1 MPKNYISRAQ
11 GGAQDIMIIVVK
23 LALGE
28 LLYYIGEHEEKVPRS
43 RLFPS
48 SELLQ
53 MPKQVRQEGSASTE
67 KNIFLKILF

>member
-28 LLYYIGEHEEKVPRS
+28 LLYYLHPC
-43 RLFPS
+43 
-48 SELLQ
+48 
-53 MPKQVRQEGSASTE
+53 
-67 KNIFLKILF
+67 